1 MDRLNKPQ
9 VSVTNSVQF
18 FEKKEPPPGF
28 EFVPIGNPALTTAC
42 KELSREQGAMI
53 FIVTV
58 CQRQRDIDADGSDSL
73 LSQSSHGQFSKK
85 LSLHLNRVGHHF
97 RQTIVDQARASLGD
111 DQLVGGG
118 PEPGLPEPIPE
129 KQEDINKQ
137 ADAAI
142 RDLFPRIP
150 NTDRQ
155 MIIEH
160 AFNKV
165 GAHSTRSHRPS
176 DPRVLP

>member
-1 MDRLNKPQ
+1 
-9 VSVTNSVQF
+9 V
-18 FEKKEPPPGF
+18 E
-28 EFVPIGNPALTTAC
+28 
-42 KELSREQGAMI
+42 
-53 FIVTV
+53 
-58 CQRQRDIDADGSDSL
+58 
-73 LSQSSHGQFSKK
+73 
-85 LSLHLNRVGHHF
+85 
-97 RQTIVDQARASLGD
+97 QARAALGG
-111 DQLVGGG
+111 DQLEAVGTD
-118 PEPGLPEPIPE
+118 LDIPEPIPE

-165 GAHSTRSHRPS
+165 GNLIPHA
-176 DPRVLP
+176 D

>member
-1 MDRLNKPQ
+1 MQR
-9 VSVTNSVQF
+9 
-18 FEKKEPPPGF
+18 
-28 EFVPIGNPALTTAC
+28 A
-42 KELSREQGAMI
+42 LSRAG
-53 FIVTV
+53 
-58 CQRQRDIDADGSDSL
+58 CDDIHCHGSSAIGLVAGTGSDITQTTTS
-73 LSQSSHGQFSKK
+73 GFSKR
-85 LSLHLNRVGHHF
+85 LSAHLNRMGHHI
-97 RQTIVDQARASLGD
+97 RQTIVDQARATLGD
-111 DQLVGGG
+111 EQLGANGTVA
-118 PEPGLPEPIPE
+118 GLPEPIPE

-165 GAHSTRSHRPS
+165 GSPPS
-176 DPRVLP
+176 FTS

>member
-1 MDRLNKPQ
+1 M
-9 VSVTNSVQF
+9 
-18 FEKKEPPPGF
+18 E
-28 EFVPIGNPALTTAC
+28 
-42 KELSREQGAMI
+42 
-53 FIVTV
+53 
-58 CQRQRDIDADGSDSL
+58 
-73 LSQSSHGQFSKK
+73 
-85 LSLHLNRVGHHF
+85 
-97 RQTIVDQARASLGD
+97 QARETLGGE
-111 DQLVGGG
+111 QLEGAGTNL
-118 PEPGLPEPIPE
+118 GLPEPIPE

-165 GAHSTRSHRPS
+165 GALTSYA
-176 DPRVLP
+176 D

>member
-1 MDRLNKPQ
+1 M
-9 VSVTNSVQF
+9 
-18 FEKKEPPPGF
+18 
-28 EFVPIGNPALTTAC
+28 
-42 KELSREQGAMI
+42 
-53 FIVTV
+53 
-58 CQRQRDIDADGSDSL
+58 
-73 LSQSSHGQFSKK
+73 
-85 LSLHLNRVGHHF
+85 NRVGHHI
-97 RQTIVDQARASLGD
+97 RQTIVEQARAALGA
-111 DQLVGGG
+111 DQLEVVGTDLD
-118 PEPGLPEPIPE
+118 LPEPIPE

-165 GAHSTRSHRPS
+165 GNLIPYA
-176 DPRVLP
+176 D

>member
-1 MDRLNKPQ
+1 M
-9 VSVTNSVQF
+9 
-18 FEKKEPPPGF
+18 
-28 EFVPIGNPALTTAC
+28 
-42 KELSREQGAMI
+42 
-53 FIVTV
+53 
-58 CQRQRDIDADGSDSL
+58 
-73 LSQSSHGQFSKK
+73 
-85 LSLHLNRVGHHF
+85 GHHI
-97 RQTIVDQARASLGD
+97 RQSIVEQARATLGD
-111 DQLVGGG
+111 EQLGANGVAA
-118 PEPGLPEPIPE
+118 GLPEPVPE

-165 GAHSTRSHRPS
+165 GPPS
-176 DPRVLP
+176 SFPGGAILGA